1 MTDDRGT
8 LTASYADQE
17 EAGSARIASGAEAS
31 PAPAAAQMAPAES
44 DDDGESSRPHL
55 GSLDIICL

>member
-8 LTASYADQE
+8 LGASYDDQE
-17 EAGSARIASGAEAS
+17 EAGSAQIASGAEAS
-31 PAPAAAQMAPAES
+31 PASAAAQLASAKS

-55 GSLDIICL
+55 GSLDVICL

>member
-1 MTDDRGT
+1 MAEGRGT
-8 LTASYADQE
+8 LMASYVDQE
-17 EAGSARIASGAEAS
+17 EAGSAQIASGAQATS
-31 PAPAAAQMAPAES
+31 APATAQMSPAES